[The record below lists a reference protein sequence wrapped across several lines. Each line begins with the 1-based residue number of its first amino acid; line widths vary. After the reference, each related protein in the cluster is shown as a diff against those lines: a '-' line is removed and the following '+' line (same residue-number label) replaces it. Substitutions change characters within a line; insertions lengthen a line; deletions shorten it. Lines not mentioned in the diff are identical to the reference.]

1 MPSNL
6 SLVLPNNIE
15 KSRYKQK
22 ELSVGFYPSKKKKK
36 KKLSVNQLPEVFLV

>member
-1 MPSNL
+1 MPRNL

-22 ELSVGFYPSKKKKK
+22 ELSVGFYPSKKKE
-36 KKLSVNQLPEVFLV
+36 LSVNQLPEVFLV